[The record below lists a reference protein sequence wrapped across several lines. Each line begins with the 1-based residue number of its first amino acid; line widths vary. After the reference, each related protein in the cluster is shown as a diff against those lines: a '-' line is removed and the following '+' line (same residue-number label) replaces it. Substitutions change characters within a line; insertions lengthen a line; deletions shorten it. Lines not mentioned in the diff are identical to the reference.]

1 MLPPSALAVSGSYV
15 VKCGRTGS
23 PEMRIL
29 SFTDDFHLQWKGK
42 RGKLGSVDVRLLSDI
57 RIGQTTQ
64 VFQDLSADE
73 LVDVSF
79 SLILSDRT
87 LDLVVSSTG
96 DATELKENEDVI
108 SPAESMI
115 RGKATMD
122 RRGCR
127 CF

>member
-1 MLPPSALAVSGSYV
+1 
-15 VKCGRTGS
+15 
-23 PEMRIL
+23 MRIL

-96 DATELKENEDVI
+96 DATELKE
-108 SPAESMI
+108 
-115 RGKATMD
+115 
-122 RRGCR
+122 
-127 CF
+127 